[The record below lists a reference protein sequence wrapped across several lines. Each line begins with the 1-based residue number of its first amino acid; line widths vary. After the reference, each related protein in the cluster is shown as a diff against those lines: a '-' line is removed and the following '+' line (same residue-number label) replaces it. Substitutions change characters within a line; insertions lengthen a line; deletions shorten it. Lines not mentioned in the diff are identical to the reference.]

1 MQLRR
6 NEILTGVLVLAT
18 VAILTGILILLGAP
32 GLFKPLVTYKIYFDN
47 AAGIKL
53 GAPVLLAGRKIG
65 QVESLHSPV
74 SLQDA
79 AIVEQA
85 ANAIKQPQTTE
96 EPGAAPKPKYE
107 ARIDVRVDKGAAV
120 YRDARAR
127 LITLGLLGETAID
140 FTQGNETA
148 GPAKDGEIFIGERV
162 PDFGEAIA
170 KMLEIIQP
178 VATEAT
184 GTLKTLQTTAQ
195 NLSKITD
202 EQSQLNMALAQMRT
216 FAENL
221 TTMTAADS
229 PLQLALKNVE
239 NISGDLEKISSDI
252 NENDNIG
259 VTLQNFRES
268 SEKLKSA
275 MNELGPDLKATGD
288 NVQELTD
295 TVKRQPWRL
304 IWPSTKKYP
313 EDGPPAA
320 SARDTITVRKTSRA
334 QRRGS
339 AAPSPTPRRRRDV
352 LYPGG

>member
-6 NEILTGVLVLAT
+6 NEILTGLLVLAT
-18 VAILTGILILLGAP
+18 VAILTGVLIVLGAP
-32 GLFKPLVTYKIYFDN
+32 GLFRPLVTYKIYFDN

-74 SLQDA
+74 SLQDT
-79 AIVEQA
+79 AIAEQA
-85 ANAIKQPQTTE
+85 ANAVKQPQTNAT
-96 EPGAAPKPKYE
+96 PGAQPKPKYE
-107 ARIDVRVDKGAAV
+107 ARIDVRVDKDAAV

-140 FTQGNETA
+140 FTQGNEAA
-148 GPAKDGEIFIGERV
+148 GLAKDGEIFIGERV

-184 GTLKTLQTTAQ
+184 QTMKELQTTAN

-239 NISGDLEKISSDI
+239 TISGNLEKVSSDI
-252 NENDNIG
+252 TANDNIS
-259 VTLQNFRES
+259 VTLQNFRDS

-275 MNELGPDLKATGD
+275 INELGPDLKATGN

-313 EDGPPAA
+313 DDQQ
-320 SARDTITVRKTSRA
+320 SAPDRDTITVRKSTRA
-334 QRRGS
+334 QRPNSS